1 VYPEGNIL
9 LEGASGGLAGACQ
22 IVVTTPMEIT
32 KIRMQ
37 MYVPKPGEQVSQMA
51 VLSNLVKEMG
61 LRGMYTGTVSTF
73 MRDVPFSIVYFSL
86 YGICKCAPARPTP
99 SVSSFPTARR
109 STAGSAARDGPW
121 RGAGGSSS
129 TSRAA
134 FPLGGLA
141 PPRTKWTRRVPHP
154 VLIGHAASLSQGSD
168 SLDRRGRRRRFRVDA
183 ARRDQDPHA
192 GHPAAG
198 RRAVQGLAAHGP
210 QTRPTTLPRA
220 PRGFVRGFEEGRR
233 EGLLGRGPGPG
244 ALRLCLL
251 IPGRGAQLQRIIAE
265 EGGGALFKGVGPRT
279 IIIAPLFGIALMVKE
294 TLVNVFHHN

>member
-1 VYPEGNIL
+1 MCGRQVDNPKVYPQGNIL

-86 YGICKCAPARPTP
+86 YGICKCTPTRPTP
-99 SVSSFPTARR
+99 SVSISRQPGTSRPGAPRVTARG
-109 STAGSAARDGPW
+109 AAQAAARRRAGPHFLW
-121 RGAGGSSS
+121 GG
-129 TSRAA
+129 T
-134 FPLGGLA
+134 
-141 PPRTKWTRRVPHP
+141 
-154 VLIGHAASLSQGSD
+154 D

-210 QTRPTTLPRA
+210 QPRPNTLPRA

-233 EGLLGRGPGPG
+233 EGLLGRGLGPG